1 MHSGFNAGFVKA
13 LSIDDALRFARALE
27 VETTFRRASVALA
40 PPDWLLIKVSRR

>member
-1 MHSGFNAGFVKA
+1 MHSGFNAGFVK
-13 LSIDDALRFARALE
+13 ALRFARALE